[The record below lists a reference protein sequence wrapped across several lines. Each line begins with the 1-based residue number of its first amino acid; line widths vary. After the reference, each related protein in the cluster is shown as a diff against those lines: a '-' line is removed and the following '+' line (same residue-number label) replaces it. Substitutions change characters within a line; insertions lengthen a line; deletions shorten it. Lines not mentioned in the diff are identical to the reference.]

1 MVSLTWIAGIV
12 VILIGL
18 ALLIW
23 QFLDV
28 VLERSGVDVQFI
40 VVIIVAI
47 ALVLIGAWLAKG
59 GKVSI
64 SE

>member
-1 MVSLTWIAGIV
+1 MVSLTWIAGII

-40 VVIIVAI
+40 IVIIVAI
-47 ALVLIGAWLAKG
+47 ALVIVGSWLAKG

-64 SE
+64 TE